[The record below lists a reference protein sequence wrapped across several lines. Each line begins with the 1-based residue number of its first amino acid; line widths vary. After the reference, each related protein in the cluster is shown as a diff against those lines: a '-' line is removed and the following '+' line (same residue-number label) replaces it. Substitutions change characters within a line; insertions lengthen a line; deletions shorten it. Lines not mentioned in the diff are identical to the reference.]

1 MVVCAVE
8 FTSGKILEEMSLK
21 GVNPCKLPQEA
32 EFVRA
37 EWEEL
42 RENIRYLQA
51 ELEPLAESFQTFL
64 ISMSQF
70 LCWLSSFY
78 TKVYDDYC
86 VKIPQD
92 ASQELIGQMTNQ
104 LEVFCTEFV
113 SKKFDQEHMTDESLK
128 WFDYK
133 VPKDFLSELPS
144 LPEISPDPPS
154 EEDEQRSES
163 VSDTPILPLVKTY
176 INKGNKM
183 WWHVLKILEE
193 REAESEH
200 CSWSY
205 KLFAQQAEKLLEWL
219 QDKLNMNALTDML
232 TADLGMA
239 ERYHKEVKVREN
251 PHLFLS
257 VLL

>member
-1 MVVCAVE
+1 M
-8 FTSGKILEEMSLK
+8 
-21 GVNPCKLPQEA
+21 
-32 EFVRA
+32 
-37 EWEEL
+37 
-42 RENIRYLQA
+42 
-51 ELEPLAESFQTFL
+51 
-64 ISMSQF
+64 
-70 LCWLSSFY
+70 
-78 TKVYDDYC
+78 
-86 VKIPQD
+86 
-92 ASQELIGQMTNQ
+92 
-104 LEVFCTEFV
+104 
-113 SKKFDQEHMTDESLK
+113 
-128 WFDYK
+128 
-133 VPKDFLSELPS
+133 PKDFLSELPS

-193 REAESEH
+193 REAESER

-205 KLFAQQAEKLLEWL
+205 KLLAQQAEKLLEWL

-251 PHLFLS
+251 PHLFRS
-257 VLL
+257 VLF